1 MVIDERIEQTMT
13 DKKEINLLIG
23 ANIKQARERA
33 GLTQEQLSERM
44 GMGVKSLSAVERGS
58 VGISLTSLK
67 KVCSILHVSSDE
79 LIFGDQKLNDI
90 SAMCSR
96 LERLT
101 PAQFHIVED
110 ILCKLMEAFTISD
123 Q

>member
-1 MVIDERIEQTMT
+1 MA
-13 DKKEINLLIG
+13 DKKEINIVIG
-23 ANIKQARERA
+23 ANIKKARERA
-33 GLTQEQLSERM
+33 GMTQEQLSECI
-44 GMGVKSLSAVERGS
+44 GMGVKNLSAVERGS

-79 LIFGDQKLNDI
+79 LIFGNQELNDI

-101 PAQFHIVED
+101 PAQFGIVED
-110 ILCKLMEAFTISD
+110 VLLKIMDAFTISD